1 MRIDLDSAY
10 KMGILA
16 EVKIRFNGLEL
27 KNCILAD
34 EDQGVVIV
42 YDLEMWSIFRKY
54 NVDYILKE
62 VPKKI
67 MKGDVWIMFGDRK

>member
-10 KMGILA
+10 KMGILG

-34 EDQGVVIV
+34 EDNGIVLV
-42 YDLEMWSIFRKY
+42 YDFEMMNTFRKY
-54 NVDYILKE
+54 NVDFILKE
-62 VPKKI
+62 IPKKI
-67 MKGDVWIMFGDRK
+67 MKGDVRIMFGDRK